1 MSQFLLFRGG
11 EDGMSCCRKLIAGA
25 IRGLCSGGWLIF
37 EHHYDQSDKA
47 LELMSD
53 YGFKDVSYRNDLN
66 SVKRFALGRRA

>member
-1 MSQFLLFRGG
+1 MR
-11 EDGMSCCRKLIAGA
+11 CCRKLIAGA

-47 LELMSD
+47 LELMAE

-66 SVKRFALGRRA
+66 SVKRFAMGRRA